1 MKSLVSIVVPVFNE
15 EENIEVFYDAVTAV
29 MEKETKYEYELI
41 FVDDGS
47 SDSTET
53 MLHKLSDRDPH
64 VRGLILARNFGHQ
77 IALTCGMEMAEGDAV
92 ITMDGDMQHPPSMI
106 PQLLALW
113 EDGYDVVQTVRDST
127 EEVSQFKKRTSAFY
141 YKMMRVIANV
151 PIVAGGSDFRL
162 ITRPVA
168 DTLARFH
175 EKGRFIR
182 GIVGGIGYRQTT
194 LHFVAPPRHAGTS
207 KYSLMKMARFA
218 IDGVMGFSR
227 VPLRLALW
235 LGIFMGIFSILM
247 ILHIFYVYF
256 FTEQAVSGW
265 ATIAT
270 AEFLLGGLTL
280 FVIGILGE
288 YIGRIFDE
296 VKDRPLYWTR
306 KEYGHKPKNKN

>member
-1 MKSLVSIVVPVFNE
+1 MKLLVSIVVPVYNE
-15 EENIEVFYDAVTAV
+15 EENIEVFYDAVTTV
-29 MEKETKYEYELI
+29 MEKENKYEYELI

-47 SDSTET
+47 TDQTERI
-53 MLHKLSDRDPH
+53 LHKLSDRDPH
-64 VRGLILARNFGHQ
+64 IRGLILARNFGHQ
-77 IALTCGMEMAEGDAV
+77 IALTCGMEMAEGDAI

-106 PQLLALW
+106 PQLLKLW
-113 EDGYDVVQTVRDST
+113 EEGYDVVQTVRDST
-127 EEVSQFKKRTSAFY
+127 ESVSIFKKMTSDFY

-168 DTLARFH
+168 DTLSRFH

-194 LHFVAPPRHAGTS
+194 VHFVAPPRYAGTS
-207 KYSLMKMARFA
+207 KYSLIKMARFA
-218 IDGVMGFSR
+218 VDGVMAFSR

-235 LGIFMGIFSILM
+235 LGIFMGLFSIFM
-247 ILHIFYVYF
+247 IFHILYIYF
-256 FTEQAVSGW
+256 FTNEAVSGW

-306 KEYGHKPKNKN
+306 KEYGHKPKKRD